1 MDQLTGEYTRSC
13 AYIEFGLQD
22 NVTAIPVAVGPTG
35 QELYSSKTKALFASV
50 FDRLSRYPILL
61 KETERYYEVSP
72 LKYFHFGREGF
83 LTELYCLNCDWRH
96 DLLDLGLNYH

>member
-13 AYIEFGLQD
+13 AYIEFGLQE

-35 QELYSSKTKALFASV
+35 QELYSAKTKALFASV

-61 KETERYYEVSP
+61 KETERYYEVSSAYAVD
-72 LKYFHFGREGF
+72 LFHFWFFCMLVWWFVSFRIQICP
-83 LTELYCLNCDWRH
+83 TTS
-96 DLLDLGLNYH
+96 